1 MKWHEIKCNAMQCMN
16 ELMKWMIMNGW
27 MKWMNVNEW
36 MHEWRKRKEKEGRK
50 EGRNEWRNEWFQWC
64 VGFDCWAQQFFPK
77 FILSHIPGPAQNG
90 IETRPKKWRRTPQ
103 NTMARR
109 HPPYVSNLET
119 VNSADCSDHKTSI
132 SATAETTAAPQ
143 SRRQTHRM
151 PYRPDNLERN
161 S

>member
-1 MKWHEIKCNAMQCMN
+1 MN
-16 ELMKWMIMNGW
+16 EGKG
-27 MKWMNVNEW
+27 
-36 MHEWRKRKEKEGRK
+36 RKRKEGRK
-50 EGRNEWRNEWFQWC
+50 EEMNEGMN
-64 VGFDCWAQQFFPK
+64 GFSDVLGLIA
-77 FILSHIPGPAQNG
+77 GPAQNG
-90 IETRPKKWRRTPQ
+90 IETRPKQWRRTPQ

-143 SRRQTHRM
+143 SRSQTHRM
-151 PYRPDNLERN
+151 PYRPDNLERH